1 MGHEDLEV
9 SLRLLG
15 GGGRPLEHAVI
26 VLGGTYLMLRLLSG
40 ILAGAIVLS
49 IWNAAYWLT
58 IGRMAVGVI
67 PDEAAV
73 TSAIRE
79 RVPGPG
85 AYFFPGLPRGEI
97 SAAQQRDFLERH
109 RRGPIGMLIVHEPGG
124 GETLEVETLVL
135 GFAIPL
141 ITAALIALVLRSVP
155 AGSAWPRWRVA
166 ILMGLAAAVG
176 SHGLQWNQFHLPG
189 SYSAFLV
196 ADVAISWALAG
207 GVIAA
212 ILPTRI
218 ATRAAVA
225 D

>member
-1 MGHEDLEV
+1 M
-9 SLRLLG
+9 
-15 GGGRPLEHAVI
+15 P
-26 VLGGTYLMLRLLSG
+26 RLLSG

-49 IWNAAYWLT
+49 IWNAAFWMT
-58 IGRMAVGVI
+58 IGRLAVGVI

-85 AYFFPGLPRGEI
+85 AYFFPGMPRGET
-97 SAAQQRDFLERH
+97 SDAQQRDFLERH

-124 GETLEVETLVL
+124 GETMEAKTVVL

-141 ITAALIALVLRSVP
+141 ITAALITLVLRSVA
-155 AGSAWPRWRVA
+155 AGSTLLGRWRVA

-176 SHGLQWNQFHLPG
+176 THGLQWNQFHLPG

-196 ADVAISWALAG
+196 ADVATSWALAG

-212 ILPTRI
+212 ILPQQI
-218 ATRAAVA
+218 AIREGAAGQQHEPEGTSGR
-225 D
+225 

>member
-1 MGHEDLEV
+1 
-9 SLRLLG
+9 
-15 GGGRPLEHAVI
+15 
-26 VLGGTYLMLRLLSG
+26 MLRLLSA
-40 ILAGAIVLS
+40 ILAGALALS
-49 IWNAAYWLT
+49 ASSAAYWMT
-58 IGRMAVGVI
+58 IGRRAVDLI

-97 SAAQQRDFLERH
+97 SDEQQRDFLERH

-124 GETLEVETLVL
+124 GDTMEAMTLVL
-135 GFAIPL
+135 GFAIAL
-141 ITAALIALVLRSVP
+141 VTAAFITFVLRPVVG
-155 AGSAWPRWRVA
+155 GSAFLERWRVA

-176 SHGLQWNQFHLPG
+176 THGLHWNQFHLPG

-212 ILPTRI
+212 ILPRRTWTDRHQ
-218 ATRAAVA
+218 
-225 D
+225 

>member
-1 MGHEDLEV
+1 
-9 SLRLLG
+9 
-15 GGGRPLEHAVI
+15 
-26 VLGGTYLMLRLLSG
+26 MLRLLSA
-40 ILAGAIVLS
+40 ILAGSIVLA

-58 IGRMAVGVI
+58 IGRLAVGVI
-67 PDEAAV
+67 PDETAV

-97 SAAQQRDFLERH
+97 SDAQQRDFLERH

-124 GETLEVETLVL
+124 GETMEAKTVVL

-141 ITAALIALVLRSVP
+141 ITAALITFVLRSVA
-155 AGSAWPRWRVA
+155 AGSSRHRRWRVA
-166 ILMGLAAAVG
+166 ILMGLAAAAG
-176 SHGLQWNQFHLPG
+176 THGLQWNQFHLPG

-196 ADVAISWALAG
+196 ADVALSWALAG

-212 ILPTRI
+212 ILPPPMSIREGDVEQQHAPDGTTPR
-218 ATRAAVA
+218 R
-225 D
+225 